1 MFFLIPLTPIM
12 PAWLPWIFVGGLAFM
27 FLSFVASKYQDR
39 PHKTIAFAQD
49 FISGGFVVTL
59 LGILVP
65 DAFPQFPVEMK
76 DFKMPA
82 LNTIIRPDEDMDIQL
97 GPLRR

>member
-1 MFFLIPLTPIM
+1 M

-27 FLSFVASKYQDR
+27 LLSFVASKYQDKA
-39 PHKTIAFAQD
+39 HKPISFAQD

-59 LGILVP
+59 MGLLVP

-76 DFKMPA
+76 DFAMPA
-82 LNTIIRPDEDMDIQL
+82 LSTIMRPEEDLDIQV